1 MVNFRNNL
9 YNYLMAFVLQEMHLN
24 FNKILTNYDH
34 YKYLECDVIK
44 YLYIDNKIIL

>member
-9 YNYLMAFVLQEMHLN
+9 YNYLMAVILQEMHLN
-24 FNKILTNYDH
+24 SNMILINHNH

-44 YLYIDNKIIL
+44 YLYNKKKK